1 LAPPFFDL
9 NASREFT
16 NSRPEALLYDI
27 NIAGARLDKIFSAAR
42 FVLNTKSILHPAGV
56 RLPLTSPST
65 NMSPRWGATTTYF
78 TFYKYVTPPG

>member
-27 NIAGARLDKIFSAAR
+27 NIAGARLGKIFQ
-42 FVLNTKSILHPAGV
+42 LHD
-56 RLPLTSPST
+56 LS
-65 NMSPRWGATTTYF
+65 
-78 TFYKYVTPPG
+78 

>member
-27 NIAGARLDKIFSAAR
+27 NIAGARLDKNFQ
-42 FVLNTKSILHPAGV
+42 LHD
-56 RLPLTSPST
+56 LS
-65 NMSPRWGATTTYF
+65 
-78 TFYKYVTPPG
+78 